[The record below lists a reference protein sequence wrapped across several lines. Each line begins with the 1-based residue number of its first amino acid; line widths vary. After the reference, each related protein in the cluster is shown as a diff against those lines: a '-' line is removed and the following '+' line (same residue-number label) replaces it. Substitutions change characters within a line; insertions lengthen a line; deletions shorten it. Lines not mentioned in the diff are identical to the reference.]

1 MNKRL
6 VVITGASR
14 GLGLVAVNEFL
25 ENDWQV
31 IGTGIGERPQSF
43 PAKARYA
50 AFDASNFEACATF
63 WQDTLADN
71 SGAQICLVNNA
82 GGYVGGD
89 ITSTAPEEYVKQ
101 LNMNY
106 FPAVCMTKSLVAAV
120 DEARIITIVSSVALS
135 PKVKNTAYG
144 SSKAAEKYFLQALQE
159 ELDDKK
165 YRLTNIYPNSIA
177 TSGPNPKAITPEEL
191 AVFVRD
197 QAELNKSYYIRDV
210 VLYSFV

>member
-6 VVITGASR
+6 IVITGATR

-31 IGTGIGERPQSF
+31 IGTGIGERPESF
-43 PAKARYA
+43 PANAQYV

-63 WQDTLADN
+63 WQDTVADN
-71 SGAQICLVNNA
+71 PDAQICLVNNA

-89 ITSTAPEEYVKQ
+89 IASTAPEEYAKQ
-101 LNMNY
+101 LGMNY

-120 DEARIITIVSSVALS
+120 SEARIITIVSSVALS
-135 PKVKNTAYG
+135 PKAKNTAYG

-177 TSGPNPKAITPEEL
+177 TSGPNSKAITPEEL